1 MSRGALRFSKIFW
14 MNIPNE
20 TKIGALAAVAI
31 TLLVLGFNFLKG
43 KNMFNRKHEI
53 YAVFR
58 KVEGLASSDAV
69 KINGLDVG
77 KVYEI
82 NETDPDLTGILVTI
96 NLTKDV
102 SIPQDSYAVINSA
115 PLGSTTIAIYKGT
128 ATTLLKEGDTIRTVN
143 SKGLLDDVKSSL
155 NPALDKVN
163 GTLTSLDSLV
173 EVVGGTMDP
182 ATRKHMQAMIANLE
196 ASTKALNAMMA
207 ANGAIGKTMTNM
219 NAITANLSNNKD
231 TINRILGNVEKAT
244 ARFSELDLNPTLT
257 KLQQTADQ
265 LNATLAKINS
275 SEGSLGLLM
284 NDKKLYNNLNATANS
299 MNVLLQDFKLHPKRY
314 VSFSVFG
321 KKDKTEPLSKP
332 LEDSL
337 SATPMTTEKK

>member
-1 MSRGALRFSKIFW
+1 MTIS
-14 MNIPNE
+14 NE

-53 YAVFR
+53 YAVFK
-58 KVEGLASSDAV
+58 KVDGLVTSDAV

-82 NETDPDLTGILVTI
+82 TEVDPEMTGIVITI

-102 SIPQDSYAVINSA
+102 AIPDDSYAVINSS
-115 PLGSTTIAIYKGT
+115 PLGSSVVNVVKGKS
-128 ATTLLKEGDTIRTVN
+128 ANLIKEGDTLRTIA
-143 SKGLLDDVKSSL
+143 SAGLLDDLKSSL
-155 NPALDKVN
+155 NPTLNSVN

-182 ATRKHMQAMIANLE
+182 ATRKHLQAMIANLE
-196 ASTKALNAMMA
+196 ASTKALNTMMA
-207 ANGAIGKTMTNM
+207 VNGAIGKTMANM
-219 NAITANLSNNKD
+219 NAITANLSNDKD

-244 ARFSELDLNPTLT
+244 ANFAAIDINPTLT
-257 KLQQTADQ
+257 KLEQTADQ
-265 LNATLAKINS
+265 LNTTLAKINS
-275 SEGSLGLLM
+275 NEGSMGLLM

-299 MNVLLQDFKLHPKRY
+299 MNVLLQDFRLHPKRY

-321 KKDKTEPLSKP
+321 KKDKSEPLTKP

-337 SATPMTTEKK
+337 QAPTPSTEKK

>member
-1 MSRGALRFSKIFW
+1 MTIS
-14 MNIPNE
+14 NE

-53 YAVFR
+53 YAVFK
-58 KVEGLASSDAV
+58 KVEGLSSSDAV

-82 NETDPDLTGILVTI
+82 NEVDPDLSGIVVTI
-96 NLTKDV
+96 NLTKEV
-102 SIPQDSYAVINSA
+102 SIPDDSYGIINAS
-115 PLGSTTIAIYKGT
+115 PLGSTSLNIVKGSS
-128 ATTLLKEGDTIRTVN
+128 ANLLKEGDTLRTVV
-143 SKGLLDDVKSSL
+143 SGGLLDDLKSSVNPTL
-155 NPALDKVN
+155 NKVN

-173 EVVGGTMDP
+173 EVIGGTLDP

-196 ASTKALNAMMA
+196 ASSKALNAMMA
-207 ANGAIGKTMTNM
+207 ANGSIGKTMANM

-231 TINRILGNVEKAT
+231 TINRILGNVETAT
-244 ARFSELDLNPTLT
+244 QRFAELDLTPTLT

-275 SEGSLGLLM
+275 GEGSLGLLM

-299 MNVLLQDFKLHPKRY
+299 MNVLLQDFRLHPKRY

-321 KKDKTEPLSKP
+321 KKDKSEPLTKP

-337 SATPMTTEKK
+337 STAVPTTEKK

>member
-1 MSRGALRFSKIFW
+1 MTIS
-14 MNIPNE
+14 NE

-53 YAVFR
+53 YAVFK
-58 KVEGLASSDAV
+58 KVEGLSSSDAV

-82 NETDPDLTGILVTI
+82 NEVDPDLSGIVVTI
-96 NLTKDV
+96 NLTKEV
-102 SIPQDSYAVINSA
+102 SIPDDSYAIINAS
-115 PLGSTTIAIYKGT
+115 PLGSTTLNIVKGSS
-128 ATTLLKEGDTIRTVN
+128 ANLIKEGDTLRTVV
-143 SKGLLDDVKSSL
+143 SGGLLDDLKSSVNPTL
-155 NPALDKVN
+155 NKVN

-173 EVVGGTMDP
+173 EVIGGTLDP

-196 ASTKALNAMMA
+196 ASSKALNAMMA
-207 ANGAIGKTMTNM
+207 ANGSIGKTMANM

-231 TINRILGNVEKAT
+231 TINRILGNVETAT
-244 ARFSELDLNPTLT
+244 QRFAELDLTPTLT

-275 SEGSLGLLM
+275 GEGSLGLLM

-299 MNVLLQDFKLHPKRY
+299 MNVLLQDFRLHPKRY

-321 KKDKTEPLSKP
+321 KKDKSEPLTKP

-337 SATPMTTEKK
+337 STAVPTTEKK

>member
-1 MSRGALRFSKIFW
+1 MTIS
-14 MNIPNE
+14 NE

-53 YAVFR
+53 YAVFK
-58 KVEGLASSDAV
+58 KVEGLSSSDAV

-82 NETDPDLTGILVTI
+82 NEVDPDLSGIVVTI
-96 NLTKDV
+96 NLTKEV
-102 SIPQDSYAVINSA
+102 SIPDDSYGIINAS
-115 PLGSTTIAIYKGT
+115 PLGSTSLNIVKGSS
-128 ATTLLKEGDTIRTVN
+128 ANLLKEGDTLRTVV
-143 SKGLLDDVKSSL
+143 SGGLLDDLKSSVNPTL
-155 NPALDKVN
+155 NKVN

-173 EVVGGTMDP
+173 EVIGGTLDP

-196 ASTKALNAMMA
+196 ASSKALNAMMA
-207 ANGAIGKTMTNM
+207 ANGSIGKTMANM

-231 TINRILGNVEKAT
+231 TINRILGNVETAT
-244 ARFSELDLNPTLT
+244 QRFAELDLTPTLT
-257 KLQQTADQ
+257 KLQQTTDQ

-275 SEGSLGLLM
+275 GDGSLGLLM

-299 MNVLLQDFKLHPKRY
+299 MNVLLQDFRLHPKRY

-321 KKDKTEPLSKP
+321 KKDKSEPLTKP

-337 SATPMTTEKK
+337 STAVPTTEKK

>member
-1 MSRGALRFSKIFW
+1 MTIS
-14 MNIPNE
+14 NE

-43 KNMFNRKHEI
+43 KNMFNRKQEI
-53 YAVFR
+53 YAVFT

-82 NETDPDLTGILVTI
+82 NEIDPDLSGIVVTI
-96 NLTKDV
+96 NLTKEV
-102 SIPQDSYAVINSA
+102 SIPDDSYAIINSS
-115 PLGSTTIAIYKGT
+115 PLGSTTLNIVKGGS
-128 ATTLLKEGDTIRTVN
+128 ANLIKEGDTLRTLV
-143 SKGLLDDVKSSL
+143 SGGLLDDLKSTV
-155 NPALDKVN
+155 NPTLSKVN

-173 EVVGGTMDP
+173 EVIGGTLDP
-182 ATRKHMQAMIANLE
+182 GTRKHMQAMIANLE
-196 ASTKALNAMMA
+196 ASSKALNAMMA
-207 ANGAIGKTMTNM
+207 ANGSIGKTMANM

-231 TINRILGNVEKAT
+231 TINRILGNVETAT
-244 ARFSELDLNPTLT
+244 QRFAELDLTPTLT

-265 LNATLAKINS
+265 LNGTLAKINS
-275 SEGSLGLLM
+275 GEGSLGLLM

-299 MNVLLQDFKLHPKRY
+299 MNVLLQDFRLHPKRY

-321 KKDKTEPLSKP
+321 KKDKSEPLSKP

-337 SATPMTTEKK
+337 STAVPTTEKK

>member
-1 MSRGALRFSKIFW
+1 MTIS
-14 MNIPNE
+14 NE

-53 YAVFR
+53 YAVFK
-58 KVEGLASSDAV
+58 KVEGLSSSDAV

-82 NETDPDLTGILVTI
+82 NEVDPDLSGIVVTI
-96 NLTKDV
+96 NLTKEV
-102 SIPQDSYAVINSA
+102 SIPDDSYGIINAS
-115 PLGSTTIAIYKGT
+115 PLGSTSLNIVKGSS
-128 ATTLLKEGDTIRTVN
+128 ANLLKEGDTLRTVV
-143 SKGLLDDVKSSL
+143 SGGLLDDLKSSVNPTL
-155 NPALDKVN
+155 NKVN

-173 EVVGGTMDP
+173 EVIGGTLDP

-196 ASTKALNAMMA
+196 ASSKALNAMMA
-207 ANGAIGKTMTNM
+207 ANGSIGKTMANM

-231 TINRILGNVEKAT
+231 TINRILGNVETAT
-244 ARFSELDLNPTLT
+244 QRFAELDLTPTLT

-275 SEGSLGLLM
+275 GDGSLGLLM

-299 MNVLLQDFKLHPKRY
+299 MNVLLQDFRLHPKRY

-321 KKDKTEPLSKP
+321 KKDKSEPLTKP

-337 SATPMTTEKK
+337 STAVPTTEKK